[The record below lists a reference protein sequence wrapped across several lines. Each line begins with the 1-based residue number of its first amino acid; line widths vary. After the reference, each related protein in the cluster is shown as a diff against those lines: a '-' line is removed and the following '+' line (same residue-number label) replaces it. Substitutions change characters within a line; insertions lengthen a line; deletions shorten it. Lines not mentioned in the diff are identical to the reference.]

1 MQSIVG
7 SRPTVVLLVICA
19 LSTSLVLAQRRGA
32 DADKSSSNATQRVDL
47 AERFAVGKLRA
58 VNCTVTTLQGTQGAV
73 HVSEHAGN
81 GVIWVEGSQLS
92 QGMIEKAM
100 ELAVELG
107 LEGLVQYQRGDFVD
121 EAAHLPPS
129 AIVLMDKVLCCYV
142 NPGQLVKAAASRC
155 TGVLAVSYPR
165 KTYLARAVFTAAA
178 RLGSLCNCSF
188 HPYYHD
194 PGTLHRVIVGEGFS
208 EVYAQTTLLWQVEI
222 YRRMGGMESMYHVEP
237 ELIASS

>member
-1 MQSIVG
+1 MIDCCSIEG
-7 SRPTVVLLVICA
+7 ISRFFSRSAGYYAMRFRLRGLDNTQRLLVEG
-19 LSTSLVLAQRRGA
+19 LRREGFLG
-32 DADKSSSNATQRVDL
+32 KSIL
-47 AERFAVGKLRA
+47 EVGCGVGGLHLTLLR
-58 VNCTVTTLQGTQGAV
+58 QGAG
-73 HVSEHAGN
+73 SAI
-81 GVIWVEGSQLS
+81 GVELS